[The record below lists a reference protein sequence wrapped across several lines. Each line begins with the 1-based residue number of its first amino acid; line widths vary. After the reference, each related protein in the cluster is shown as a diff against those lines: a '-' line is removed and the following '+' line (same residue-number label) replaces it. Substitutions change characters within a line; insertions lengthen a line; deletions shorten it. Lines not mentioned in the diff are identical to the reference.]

1 MTANIITVIAL
12 VAGIAWL
19 GMLFVS
25 AIRNRGGEEVAPNLR
40 PGIDDETVETRRLEG
55 GQKAA
60 IAFSAFLA
68 ISLPLY
74 FLTEQQRQEG
84 FVEEFAEG
92 SIERGQHLVEEFGCF
107 NCHGPEGSGGVA
119 PYIEK
124 RSGIAV
130 EWAAPSLND
139 VFFRYE
145 EDEVNFWVTY
155 GRGNTPMPAW
165 GVPGGGPLNDQQVED
180 VVNYLATIQVT
191 QDENLADV
199 EPGISSALDRLANA
213 DATVEVAILDQRQV
227 VAQIESAPDD
237 VDLVVPLATEARE
250 ALDGAGTGID
260 TDADGISDGAE
271 TELSAISAEAV
282 EGFRIME
289 PIALDPEVA
298 DAELADDALAALE
311 LVSQTDPIVTTHI
324 QAIESAIEEG
334 TLDPAVG
341 LSPAALTALEETRVA
356 AEELGIE
363 VPGEVEDLDGANEL
377 VAALDAAAAAE
388 EPVEGAADLSAEG
401 TSAIE
406 DGSDPDGDGLS
417 TGAENDI
424 NGQIEAAITATTPPE
439 ITPVT
444 LDPTNPASVGGE
456 PDAVTAN
463 TLVGNLET
471 LVTTLSVTEQNQAA
485 LLETARSGL
494 AYLEESQQAQLYS
507 IDFAGVAEAMASSP
521 EEAERAVGLFNSNCA
536 RCHTAGYSAGV
547 PYTQEAGSG
556 GFGPALWDGRP
567 TVQFGDANEDPA
579 QDLLVQFLI
588 RGSEA
593 ETPYGLNG
601 FGTGRMPAFG
611 ASLSM
616 EDIELL
622 ARYLRGGNMDGK
634 EATVVLP

>member
-1 MTANIITVIAL
+1 MTANLITVIAL

-74 FLTEQQRQEG
+74 FLTEQERQEG

-119 PYIEK
+119 PYVEK

-165 GVPGGGPLNDQQVED
+165 GIPGGGPLNEQQVED
-180 VVNYLATIQVT
+180 VVHYLATIQVT

-199 EPGISSALDRLANA
+199 EPGINTALDRLANA

-237 VDLVVPLATEARE
+237 VDLVVPLATAARE
-250 ALDGAGTGID
+250 ALDGAGEGID
-260 TDADGISDGAE
+260 TDADGISDAAE
-271 TELSAISAEAV
+271 SELSAISAEAV

-311 LVSQTDPIVTTHI
+311 LASQTDPIVTT
-324 QAIESAIEEG
+324 QSRAIESAIEEG

-356 AEELGIE
+356 AEELGLE
-363 VPGEVEDLDGANEL
+363 VPGAVEDLDAANEL

-388 EPVEGAADLSAEG
+388 EPVEGAADLATQA

-439 ITPVT
+439 IIPVT

-463 TLVGNLET
+463 TLVSNLET
-471 LVTTLSVTEQNQAA
+471 LVTTLSVTEQNRDE
-485 LLETARSGL
+485 LLETAEGGL

-507 IDFAGVAEAMASSP
+507 IDFPGVAEAMASSP

-593 ETPYGLNG
+593 ETPYGING

-611 ASLSM
+611 ASLSV

>member
-74 FLTEQQRQEG
+74 FLTEPERQEG
-84 FVEEFAEG
+84 FVEEFALG

-119 PYIEK
+119 PYVEK

-165 GVPGGGPLNDQQVED
+165 GIPGGGPLNDQQVED
-180 VVNYLATIQVT
+180 VVNYLATIQVA
-191 QDENLADV
+191 QDENLAEV
-199 EPGISSALDRLANA
+199 EPGINTALDRLATA

-237 VDLVVPLATEARE
+237 VDLIVPLATNARE
-250 ALDGAGTGID
+250 MLDGAGEGID
-260 TDADGISDGAE
+260 TDADGLSDAAE

-289 PIALDPEVA
+289 PIALDPAVA

-311 LVSQTDPIVTTHI
+311 LASETDPIVTAHI
-324 QAIESAIEEG
+324 EAIESAIEEG
-334 TLDPAVG
+334 GLDPAVG
-341 LSPAALTALEETRVA
+341 LSPATLTALEETRVA

-388 EPVEGAADLSAEG
+388 EPVEGAADLVAEA

-456 PDAVTAN
+456 PDVETAN

-471 LVTTLSVTEQNQAA
+471 LVTTLSVTEQNQEQ
-485 LLETARSGL
+485 LRETAEGGL
-494 AYLEESQQAQLYS
+494 AYLEESLQAQLYS
-507 IDFAGVAEAMASSP
+507 IDFAGVGEAMASSP

-567 TVQFGDANEDPA
+567 TVQFGDTNEDPE

-634 EATVVLP
+634 EGVSALP

>member
-1 MTANIITVIAL
+1 MTANLITVIAL

-74 FLTEQQRQEG
+74 FLTEQERQEG

-119 PYIEK
+119 PYVEK

-165 GVPGGGPLNDQQVED
+165 GIPGGGPLNEQQVED

-199 EPGISSALDRLANA
+199 EPGINTALDRLANA

-237 VDLVVPLATEARE
+237 VDLVVPLATAARE
-250 ALDGAGTGID
+250 ALDGAGEGID
-260 TDADGISDGAE
+260 TDADGISDAAE
-271 TELSAISAEAV
+271 SELSAISAEAV

-311 LVSQTDPIVTTHI
+311 LASQTDPIVTT
-324 QAIESAIEEG
+324 QSRAIESAIEEG

-356 AEELGIE
+356 AEELGLE
-363 VPGEVEDLDGANEL
+363 VPGAVEDLDAANEL

-388 EPVEGAADLSAEG
+388 EPVEGAADLATQA

-439 ITPVT
+439 IVPVT

-463 TLVGNLET
+463 TLVSNLET
-471 LVTTLSVTEQNQAA
+471 LVTTLSVTEQNRDE
-485 LLETARSGL
+485 LLETAEGGL

-507 IDFAGVAEAMASSP
+507 IDFPGVAEAMASSP

-588 RGSEA
+588 KGSEA
-593 ETPYGLNG
+593 ETPYGING

-611 ASLSM
+611 ASLSV

-622 ARYLRGGNMDGK
+622 ASYLRGGNMDGK

>member
-1 MTANIITVIAL
+1 
-12 VAGIAWL
+12 
-19 GMLFVS
+19 MLFVS

-74 FLTEQQRQEG
+74 FLTEQERQEG

-119 PYIEK
+119 PYVEK

-165 GVPGGGPLNDQQVED
+165 GIPGGGPLNEQQVED

-199 EPGISSALDRLANA
+199 EPGINTALDRLANA

-237 VDLVVPLATEARE
+237 VDLVVPLATAARE
-250 ALDGAGTGID
+250 ALDGAGEGID
-260 TDADGISDGAE
+260 TDADGISDAAE
-271 TELSAISAEAV
+271 SELSAISAEAV

-311 LVSQTDPIVTTHI
+311 LASQTDPIVTT
-324 QAIESAIEEG
+324 QSRAIESAIEEG

-356 AEELGIE
+356 AEELGLE
-363 VPGEVEDLDGANEL
+363 VPGAVEDLDAADEL
-377 VAALDAAAAAE
+377 VAALDAAGAAE
-388 EPVEGAADLSAEG
+388 EPVEGAADLA
-401 TSAIE
+401 TQATTAIE

-417 TGAENDI
+417 TGAENHI

-439 ITPVT
+439 IVPVT

-463 TLVGNLET
+463 TLVSNLET
-471 LVTTLSVTEQNQAA
+471 LVTTLSVTEQNLDE
-485 LLETARSGL
+485 LLETAEGGL

-507 IDFAGVAEAMASSP
+507 IDFPGVAEAMASSP

-593 ETPYGLNG
+593 ETPYGING

-611 ASLSM
+611 ASLSV

-622 ARYLRGGNMDGK
+622 ASYLRGGNMDGK